1 MRKKL
6 LQHTLFA
13 AIAAWAI
20 YLAQGSGPEPEGAG
34 LSQATGWAA
43 APAAL
48 AWR

>member
-20 YLAQGSGPEPEGAG
+20 YLAQGAGPESDGVRV
-34 LSQATGWAA
+34 SQASGWAA
-43 APAAL
+43 APVAL

>member
-6 LQHTLFA
+6 LQNTLFA

-20 YLAQGSGPEPEGAG
+20 YLAQGAGPEAESASVP
-34 LSQATGWAA
+34 QATGWAT
-43 APAAL
+43 APVAL